1 MSGIN
6 HNALTPG
13 RVCAAERT
21 AAIIVTSDRVL
32 SGEKLNRAGETAAAL
47 LVDAGLSPESITLT
61 VIGEGPDLVRPSLA
75 AAVAAGRDIVVIIGG
90 TGVGETNHTPEVSAE
105 FIELRLTGL
114 ETQVLLAGLASSPK
128 AGLSRGIIGLSART
142 NPTLIINTPGS
153 RGGVADV
160 LGVVLPLLPDIFRE
174 EC

>member
-6 HNALTPG
+6 HSALPP
-13 RVCAAERT
+13 RSVCAADRT

-32 SGEKLNRAGETAAAL
+32 SGDKLNRAGETAVAL
-47 LVDAGLSPESITLT
+47 LADAGLGQHNMSLT
-61 VIGEGPDLVRPSLA
+61 VTGEGPDHVRPALA
-75 AAVAAGRDIVVIIGG
+75 AAIAAGCDIVIIIGG

-114 ETQVLLAGLASSPK
+114 ETQVLLDGLVSSPK
-128 AGLSRGIIGLSART
+128 AGLSRGIIGLTART